1 MQFGVLGLTEHS
13 GSAATDQQ
21 GVLPGVPRGL
31 VQLNTAPDRKL
42 YMYEQP

>member
-1 MQFGVLGLTEHS
+1 MQFGAVGLVEQS
-13 GSAATDQQ
+13 GNAATDQQ

-31 VQLNTAPDRKL
+31 VQLNTAPERKL